1 MGKEELPRILI
12 SGITFGLLPKALSI
26 TTLIEGSMLR
36 NVANRFWPLY
46 IFNSLAETA
55 VTAPV

>member
-36 NVANRFWPLY
+36 NVANRF
-46 IFNSLAETA
+46 
-55 VTAPV
+55 